1 MAFKVPD
8 IPGAED
14 VVRWF
19 GQWPS
24 FHDAEVIS
32 IALHRS
38 KGVIVEMH
46 AFETSSE
53 VDTRGYYVQA
63 KHAIITFA
71 LDGFPMN
78 AEGIASTRIDY
89 FNHQNVLSG
98 VDIES
103 TRWLHPDTR
112 WLLWRRCCILL
123 REVNGQDTAGHA
135 RRQYLRAVCWLRLG
149 SGLRQ
154 ESSHN

>member
-32 IALHRS
+32 IPLHRS
-38 KGVIVEMH
+38 KGVIVEIH

-78 AEGIASTRIDY
+78 AEGIASTRIEY

-98 VDIES
+98 VDIERAPGGYIL
-103 TRWLHPDTR
+103 TLDGCFGVDAVFYCERLMAKIQPGIPDDSIYGR
-112 WLLWRRCCILL
+112 S
-123 REVNGQDTAGHA
+123 AG
-135 RRQYLRAVCWLRLG
+135 
-149 SGLRQ
+149 
-154 ESSHN
+154 